1 MTPKTADDAD
11 SQGTVRVALAGRS
24 YDIVIGPGLLRRA
37 GALISPH
44 LRLSRTTVITDET
57 VAGLHL
63 GTLVEAIESEG
74 VACASIVLPAGEKTK
89 NLAHLD
95 RICGGLLEAG
105 LERGDL
111 IVALGGG
118 VVGDLAGFAAA
129 VTLRGID
136 FVQIPTTLLAQVDS
150 SVGGKTGINTAQ
162 GKNLVGA
169 FHQPVLV
176 IADTGLL
183 ATLDQRQLR
192 AGYAEVV
199 KYGLLGDEPF
209 FTWLEDNAAGLLSGD
224 PAAQISAIERSC
236 RAKAS
241 IVAQDERESGVRA
254 LLNLG
259 HTFGHAFEA
268 AAGFSDRLLHGEAVA
283 LGMAMAFR
291 MSCELGLCG
300 DNSVARVEEHL
311 KSAGLPT
318 RAGDLSGPAPD
329 AGGLLS
335 HMAKDKK
342 ALGGKPTFRLVRGIG
357 EAFVSGNVSPQQVRA
372 FLEREVEAA

>member
-1 MTPKTADDAD
+1 MTPKMADDAD
-11 SQGTVRVALAGRS
+11 SQSTVRVALAGRP
-24 YDIVIGPGLLRRA
+24 YDILVGPGLLQQA
-37 GALISPH
+37 GALIKPH

-63 GTLVEAIESEG
+63 DTFVGAIEGEG
-74 VACASIVLPAGEKTK
+74 IACTSIVLPAGEKTK
-89 NLAHLD
+89 SFAHLD
-95 RICGGLLEAG
+95 RICGELLEAG
-105 LERGDL
+105 IERGDL

-136 FVQIPTTLLAQVDS
+136 FVQMPTTLLAQVDS
-150 SVGGKTGINTAQ
+150 SVGGKTGINTPQ

-176 IADTGLL
+176 IADTALL
-183 ATLDQRQLR
+183 TTLDDRQMR
-192 AGYAEVV
+192 AGYAEVA

-209 FTWLEDNAAGLLSGD
+209 FAWLEDNAERLFAGD
-224 PAAQISAIERSC
+224 PATQISAIEKSC
-236 RAKAS
+236 MAKAA
-241 IVAQDERESGVRA
+241 IVAEDERESGVRA

-268 AAGFSDRLLHGEAVA
+268 AAGYSDKLLHGEAVA

-291 MSCELGLCG
+291 MSSELGLCG
-300 DNSVARVEEHL
+300 NNSVARVEEHL
-311 KSAGLPT
+311 KSVGLPT
-318 RAGDLSGPAPD
+318 RVSDLSIAVPD
-329 AGGLLS
+329 AGELLS

-342 ALGGKPTFRLVRGIG
+342 AMDGELTFILVRGVG
-357 EAFVSGNVSPQQVRA
+357 DAFVSRDVSPEQAHA
-372 FLEREVEAA
+372 FLEREVEVA